1 MYQSLRCTVGPQKIS
16 KTAKMA
22 KQQKIYPPV
31 VLNQEY
37 APLEVKN
44 DNLVTVGKSDYVPV
58 IRCTAGPQKIPK
70 TAKNVKKT

>member
-1 MYQSLRCTVGPQKIS
+1 MVNLVMYQSLRCTVGPQKIS

-37 APLEVKN
+37 APLDVKN
-44 DNLVTVGKSDYVPV
+44 DNIVHVGKSGYVPV
-58 IRCTAGPQKIPK
+58 VKVLSRTPK
-70 TAKNVKKT
+70 NGKKA